1 MSQQIRKAVSKYSLL
16 RKRTQQEENVI
27 RPSPSQQYIAHDD
40 PARETTLSIAN
51 HSLKVPDL
59 LQQARKIV
67 FCLKQNI

>member
-16 RKRTQQEENVI
+16 RKRTQQENVI

-40 PARETTLSIAN
+40 PACETTLSIAN

-59 LQQARKIV
+59 LQRARKIV

>member
-16 RKRTQQEENVI
+16 RKRTQQENVI

-40 PARETTLSIAN
+40 PARETMLSIAN

-59 LQQARKIV
+59 LQRARKIV

>member
-16 RKRTQQEENVI
+16 RKRTQQENVI

-59 LQQARKIV
+59 LQRARKIV